1 MEKNNTIQLLQEC
14 DSGTKMAVS
23 SIDEV
28 LKDVKDA
35 KLREILQESKEQHEN
50 FGNEIHEMLN
60 KQHAEGKEPT
70 PIAKGMSWMKTNM
83 KLSME
88 ESDKTVA
95 DLITD
100 GCNMGIKS
108 LLRYKNEYKDADV
121 SAVKMADRLVK
132 IEEKLREAMRQYL

>member
-1 MEKNNTIQLLQEC
+1 MENNDTIQLLQEC
-14 DSGTKMAVS
+14 DAGTKMAVS

-28 LKDVKDA
+28 IKDVKETR
-35 KLREILQESKEQHEN
+35 LRNILQESKEQHEN
-50 FGNEIHEMLN
+50 LGNEIHEMLN
-60 KQHAEGKEPT
+60 REHAEGKEPT

-88 ESDKTVA
+88 ESDKTIA

-108 LLRYKNEYKDADV
+108 LQRYKNEYREADA
-121 SAVKMADRLVK
+121 SAVKMADQLIK
-132 IEEKLREAMRQYL
+132 IEEKLREAMKQYL